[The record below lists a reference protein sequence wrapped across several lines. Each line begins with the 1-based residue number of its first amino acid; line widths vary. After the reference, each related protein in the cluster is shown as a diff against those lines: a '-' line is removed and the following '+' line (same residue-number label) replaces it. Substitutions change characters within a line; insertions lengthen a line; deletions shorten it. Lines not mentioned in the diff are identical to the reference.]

1 MTAPISHILHT
12 GSDPRGLAEF
22 IALRQEITQLNN
34 AASEIDWQ
42 RVEQLAVTLF
52 RVNGMDLQSVA
63 WYTLARAWHTGL
75 TGLCEGLEIA
85 TAMMKHQ
92 WPTLWPHPLSA
103 RLAIITWLSAGIQ
116 QVLPTLSLTQDD
128 LALLLQ
134 LQNQLQQNIEIL
146 EKLAQK
152 HLSQLDRL
160 INQVSHLIE
169 QLQMPGAGAQPAPQK
184 EKDLISATPS
194 PSRYGDKFTPLIY
207 VPHDLTSSSGLNVTF
222 SFWERSRKFFA
233 GMAVMALLSG
243 ILSWGYYLLQPEP
256 GKAQRVALLAQQI
269 TPERIRQHE
278 NWQQMIVSTALP
290 AEQLVLWNTALLRL
304 QKLATMIDEA
314 NIASKSCI
322 SVTEI
327 KAQLVTIQQP
337 LQGALP
343 VEELLRQLEKNKQS
357 PVLRGKI
364 DHRLKQ
370 LMSRYALILQADEGQ
385 NE

>member
-22 IALRQEITQLNN
+22 IALRQEITRMNN
-34 AASEIDWQ
+34 SASEVNWQ
-42 RVEQLAVTLF
+42 RVEQLAIALF

-63 WYTLARAWHTGL
+63 WYTLARAWRTGL

-116 QVLPTLSLTQDD
+116 QVLPTLSLTQKE

-160 INQVSHLIE
+160 IIQVSHLIE
-169 QLQMPGAGAQPAPQK
+169 QLQMPEPGVQPAPQQ
-184 EKDLISATPS
+184 ETDLISAS
-194 PSRYGDKFTPLIY
+194 PSSSRHGDKFTPLIY
-207 VPHDLTSSSGLNVTF
+207 VPRDLTSSSGLHVTF
-222 SFWERSRKFFA
+222 TFWERSQKFFA
-233 GMAVMALLSG
+233 GMAVMAILSG
-243 ILSWGYYLLQPEP
+243 ITSWGYYLLQPAP

-269 TPERIRQHE
+269 TPERVRQHE

-290 AEQLVLWNTALLRL
+290 VEQLVLWNTAQLRL
-304 QKLATMIDEA
+304 QKLATMINEA
-314 NIASKSCI
+314 DIKSETCI
-322 SVTEI
+322 PVAEI

-337 LQGALP
+337 LQAALP

-370 LMSRYALILQADEGQ
+370 LMARYALILQTDER
-385 NE
+385 EEE

>member
-22 IALRQEITQLNN
+22 IALRQEISQMNN
-34 AASEIDWQ
+34 SASEVDWQ
-42 RVEQLAVTLF
+42 RVEQLAIALF

-63 WYTLARAWHTGL
+63 WYTLARAWRTGL

-85 TAMMKHQ
+85 TAMMEHQ
-92 WPTLWPHPLSA
+92 WSTLWPHPLSA
-103 RLAIITWLSAGIQ
+103 RLAIVTWLSAGIQ
-116 QVLPTLSLTQDD
+116 QVLPTLSLIQED
-128 LALLLQ
+128 LALLFQ
-134 LQNQLQQNIEIL
+134 LQNQLQQNVEIL

-160 INQVSHLIE
+160 IVQVSYFIE
-169 QLQMPGAGAQPAPQK
+169 QLQMSEPASQPAPQPK
-184 EKDLISATPS
+184 TNLISAS
-194 PSRYGDKFTPLIY
+194 QSSSRHGDKFAPLIY

-222 SFWERSRKFFA
+222 SFWERSQQFFA
-233 GMAVMALLSG
+233 GMAVMAILSG
-243 ILSWGYYLLQPEP
+243 ITSWGYYLLQPEP

-269 TPERIRQHE
+269 TPERVRKNE

-290 AEQLVLWNTALLRL
+290 VEQLVLWNTAQLRL
-304 QKLATMIDEA
+304 QKLATMINEA
-314 NIASKSCI
+314 DTKSETCI
-322 SVTEI
+322 PATEI

-337 LQGALP
+337 LQAALP

-370 LMSRYALILQADEGQ
+370 LMTRYALILQADKSED
-385 NE
+385 E